1 LGFKFVVLIDHAKEK
16 VNGAVG
22 HSSIIY
28 EMEVSAQLLLPE
40 NWIPILFLTKE
51 GRPSAQLS
59 SAQLRDLNPKTSE
72 LLTNWFD
79 ALCITC
85 STNRTITGQNWLW
98 ICGIWC

>member
-1 LGFKFVVLIDHAKEK
+1 MEWNTRLVVGFILGRQIEEYLKVWILSAIIVCLNPWLIGFKFVVLIDHAKEK

-59 SAQLRDLNPKTSE
+59 SAQGFKP
-72 LLTNWFD
+72 
-79 ALCITC
+79 
-85 STNRTITGQNWLW
+85 
-98 ICGIWC
+98 